1 MTDKEASKSL
11 AEIAPTISLQST
23 AEPYYPLSDSS
34 PKESRAPTPSPSR
47 LGDDPTP
54 MPSLEQAESYF
65 VRSPNSSSE
74 EDDIHAE
81 AIDLIIKAID
91 SQSTIVEASID
102 KFIAWRGNNVRTPLH
117 SSITSTTPSSTGYAA
132 QPMPTVVRASGG
144 GEWEANLSRRLAG
157 AHARE
162 RERRSRGKPKRKEER
177 DLEKAKRMERDRGC
191 GPIFPRGKG
200 SRGGPQ
206 ISRTGL
212 GQIWESVFGAD
223 VGGKMGWFGW
233 KWGLT
238 MAAAVLVVGWG
249 CWIKVR

>member
-1 MTDKEASKSL
+1 MPIISL
-11 AEIAPTISLQST
+11 DPHGPSFFSLQS
-23 AEPYYPLSDSS
+23 S
-34 PKESRAPTPSPSR
+34 PSENESRAPTPSPPR

-65 VRSPNSSSE
+65 PRPATSSS
-74 EDDIHAE
+74 DDGVHQDR
-81 AIDLIIKAID
+81 AIDIIARTID
-91 SQSTIVEASID
+91 SQAAIVEASID

-117 SSITSTTPSSTGYAA
+117 SSFTSTTPSSAGYAA
-132 QPMPTVVRASGG
+132 QPMPTVARASGG

-162 RERRSRGKPKRKEER
+162 RERRSKGRPKRKDER
-177 DLEKAKRMERDRGC
+177 DVEKAKRMERDRGC

-200 SRGGPQ
+200 SKAGPQ
-206 ISRTGL
+206 ISRLGL
-212 GQIWESVFGAD
+212 GQLWESVFGVSGAT
-223 VGGKMGWFGW
+223 KTGWFGW

-249 CWIKVR
+249 CWVKVR